1 MHPAYITWQEREV
14 GKATFGACF
23 WTAWE
28 ICQRKAGVSWEWMSW
43 RSKQLGLFYG
53 LLRIRTDELQ
63 RSIRPYASKALH
75 LASKAWTGWGAKWI
89 QMRHIKK
96 IQKDA
101 KTRSSTSRCESCAV
115 TGSMDQLSYFD
126 LFWQSWQ
133 VLQKWSCLVWKP
145 SCFNLS
151 KNVCQKLTRSHML
164 WRGHVIQNALSSV
177 AAMLEVFRFGTAL
190 LCSSFAE
197 SIFMMVT
204 AWIYLQ
210 LGTSK
215 YMKPRQETSRNHLIA
230 WQVFSSFSRF
240 LPMHLH

>member
-14 GKATFGACF
+14 GKATFGTCF

-63 RSIRPYASKALH
+63 RSKALH

-89 QMRHIKK
+89 QMRQIKK
-96 IQKDA
+96 KS
-101 KTRSSTSRCESCAV
+101 KRRKNPKFYESMGVMCSDRLD
-115 TGSMDQLSYFD
+115 GSVV

-204 AWIYLQ
+204 ACIYLQ

>member
-1 MHPAYITWQEREV
+1 MT
-14 GKATFGACF
+14 GAGSRQGNVWSLFLDCM
-23 WTAWE
+23 
-28 ICQRKAGVSWEWMSW
+28 GNMSTKGG
-43 RSKQLGLFYG
+43 SQLGVDVMEIKAAWT
-53 LLRIRTDELQ
+53 LLRSFTHSNGWAPAVYS
-63 RSIRPYASKALH
+63 SICVQSSASCEQGLNW
-75 LASKAWTGWGAKWI
+75 LRG
-89 QMRHIKK
+89 QMDPNETH
-96 IQKDA
+96 QKDS
-101 KTRSSTSRCESCAV
+101 KRRKNPKFYESMGVMCSDRLD
-115 TGSMDQLSYFD
+115 GSVV

-177 AAMLEVFRFGTAL
+177 AAMREVFRFGTAL

-240 LPMHLH
+240 LPMHRH